1 MRVISQEMAAGI
13 FPGNGPGRMAS
24 MLRMHCKI

>member
-13 FPGNGPGRMAS
+13 FPGNGPGAYGFYAS
-24 MLRMHCKI
+24 EAL